1 MQIEEERQE
10 AHKLQR
16 KRGGRVN
23 RVGRWEEKREGNTDR
38 HGEGKQCVQSHHT
51 RIFSLRG
58 EREREKSTRGFS
70 SNREEGSMGE
80 TSREELKD
88 FLCVTGIV
96 ASLLP

>member
-1 MQIEEERQE
+1 MAEEREE

-23 RVGRWEEKREGNTDR
+23 RVGRWEEKREGNPDR

-58 EREREKSTRGFS
+58 ERERE
-70 SNREEGSMGE
+70 REEHK
-80 TSREELKD
+80 R
-88 FLCVTGIV
+88 FQQ
-96 ASLLP
+96 